1 MKVSEDRTRSLKN
14 HHTPKHQ
21 GDVNFENYGRPKNF
35 SFSGRSKQ
43 NSIQKNLDFMEES
56 RTNHYINNYTEIGE
70 NQGNSNKDKLGVF
83 SKLKIGF
90 IVRKF
95 AKNLVKSMEGN
106 LFSKITAE

>member
-1 MKVSEDRTRSLKN
+1 M
-14 HHTPKHQ
+14 
-21 GDVNFENYGRPKNF
+21 NFENFGRPKNF

-43 NSIQKNLDFMEES
+43 NSIQKNLEIMEES
-56 RTNHYINNYTEIGE
+56 RTNHIINNYTEIGE
-70 NQGNSNKDKLGVF
+70 NNHGDNNKDKLGVL

-95 AKNLVKSMEGN
+95 AKNLVKGMEGN